1 MAQLDTGTRPE
12 QDTAWL
18 DGLRR
23 NDPVLMR
30 SLYKTHFPAIR
41 QFVLQNS
48 GRPSDAQDIFQEAVI
63 VLWMSAKEGRLTM
76 GTENGPGGFLFRV
89 AKNKWL
95 DVVRSAAHKH
105 MRVVHN
111 DQVLG
116 PTSDA
121 PDDIEDRI
129 ARLRGVYEKL
139 DDKCRA
145 ILDQFYYERK
155 DLATIAASM
164 GVEEESIRTIKYRC
178 MMKLRAF
185 RDHISGAD
193 EGTP

>member
-76 GTENGPGGFLFRV
+76 ERRTAPADSSSGWRRTNG
-89 AKNKWL
+89 WTW
-95 DVVRSAAHKH
+95 S
-105 MRVVHN
+105 
-111 DQVLG
+111 G
-116 PTSDA
+116 PQRTS
-121 PDDIEDRI
+121 
-129 ARLRGVYEKL
+129 
-139 DDKCRA
+139 
-145 ILDQFYYERK
+145 
-155 DLATIAASM
+155 T
-164 GVEEESIRTIKYRC
+164 
-178 MMKLRAF
+178 
-185 RDHISGAD
+185 
-193 EGTP
+193 